1 MQELQ
6 NLSNER
12 FKSIQETFNARNVQ
26 KGTGY
31 ASTMQET
38 MEKNQEAFKKIMA
51 ANLEDAHNVKNI
63 WTAVLKS
70 LR

>member
-26 KGTGY
+26 NGTEY
-31 ASTMQET
+31 ASKMQQFGKE
-38 MEKNQEAFKKIMA
+38 NQEAFTKIMA

>member
-12 FKSIQETFNARNVQ
+12 FKSIQEVFNTHNVQ
-26 KGTGY
+26 HSTER
-31 ASTMQET
+31 ARTMQQSMKE
-38 MEKNQEAFKKIMA
+38 NQEAFKKIMA

>member
-26 KGTGY
+26 NGTER
-31 ASTMQET
+31 ARTMQQSMKE
-38 MEKNQEAFKKIMA
+38 NQEAFKKIMA